1 MALRFIPS
9 FISII
14 VFFSFSAGISA
25 ERPVRCRVKGE
36 KALLIE
42 ALSLLRTIKEEKL
55 PCIAELLFQFIDG
68 DKVSELG

>member
-1 MALRFIPS
+1 M
-9 FISII
+9 
-14 VFFSFSAGISA
+14 
-25 ERPVRCRVKGE
+25 KGE

-68 DKVSELG
+68 DKVSELD